1 MRNTRSRRRGRN
13 LRYRSSLYSIRFL
26 EDLRDF
32 PNAPSVLSEGDS
44 WFGYPF
50 GKDLNDQIAELGS
63 FNIRHFEKAGDEL
76 VDDMMDGRQKK
87 LITKALK
94 ENQFEL
100 MLYSG
105 GGNDVVAKNLENYIS
120 DDSSGVG
127 PHNRVIKAATEA
139 RVQELKNK
147 YIELIE
153 LVAEH
158 QRKCP
163 IVVHGYTG
171 IIPSD
176 EGFEIL
182 GFKLTGPWVKPTL
195 DKKGVPPEQ
204 QADVINYIMDLFN
217 RMLLSLSEQYENFH
231 YIDLR
236 VETLTKRD
244 WANEIHPS
252 SAGFKKL
259 AVHYKDTLK
268 ELVPKAFEPAASV
281 YRPK

>member
-147 YIELIE
+147 YIALIE

-158 QRKCP
+158 QRACP

-236 VETLTKRD
+236 VETLTKSE

-268 ELVPKAFEPAASV
+268 KLVPKAFEPAASV